1 MAEKLFNLSI
11 SSFPQLVEIDE
22 QNKSLQP
29 LYDLFKELQNIIKD
43 YSSTLWMKLDA
54 DQLQKAITK
63 LFNHMARKL
72 SQKYS
77 NDHPVYRK
85 LYERISSFKNS
96 IPLIIQLKNGSITDR
111 HWEKLMGLTGKKFD
125 VSIKTM
131 TLSQVFEMKL

>member
-1 MAEKLFNLSI
+1 
-11 SSFPQLVEIDE
+11 
-22 QNKSLQP
+22 
-29 LYDLFKELQNIIKD
+29 
-43 YSSTLWMKLDA
+43 MKLDA

-63 LFNHMARKL
+63 LFNQMARKL

-111 HWEKLMGLTGKKFD
+111 HW
-125 VSIKTM
+125 
-131 TLSQVFEMKL
+131 